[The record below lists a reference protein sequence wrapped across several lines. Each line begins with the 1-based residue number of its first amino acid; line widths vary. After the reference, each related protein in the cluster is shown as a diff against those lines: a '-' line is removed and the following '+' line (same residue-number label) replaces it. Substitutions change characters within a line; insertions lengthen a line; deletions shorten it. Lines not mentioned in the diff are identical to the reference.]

1 MRALLLF
8 LSVLCLSLLSHVAAA
23 DSRAGHCM
31 TAHTGGGAALGHGTA
46 RVIAKAMA
54 NEAVRA
60 AVSIKARVATIDAE
74 EIVAPGDD
82 GVRDEVAEAEDDPG
96 YCDIWEADLLD
107 PPDVLDELEE
117 SIAFFDVPPFRLRF
131 HSGSVPP
138 LLSALVTTPFSA
150 FFKPPISLV

>member
-31 TAHTGGGAALGHGTA
+31 TSHTEGGAAFGHGTA
-46 RVIAKAMA
+46 RVIAKATA
-54 NEAVRA
+54 NEAVA
-60 AVSIKARVATIDAE
+60 AAATKARVAAVDAD

-82 GVRDEVAEAEDDPG
+82 GIRDEVAEAEDDPG

-150 FFKPPISLV
+150 FFKPPISLA